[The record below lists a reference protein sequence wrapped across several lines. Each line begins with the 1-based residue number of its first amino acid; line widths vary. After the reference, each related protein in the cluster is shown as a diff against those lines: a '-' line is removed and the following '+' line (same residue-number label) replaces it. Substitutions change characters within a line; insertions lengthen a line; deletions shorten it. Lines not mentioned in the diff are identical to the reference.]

1 MQTTASPVARFLIVT
16 AAFIIVV
23 AGMRAAESLLVP
35 FFLSLFIAIICTP
48 LLSLMKRYNLPSSI
62 SILCIVLIIVVVGV
76 FIGAIVGTSVNSFTD
91 DLPEY
96 QQRLLILSS
105 DIRVWLAGMGIE
117 IDNQRWRELFNP
129 SAALTLAGNTLT
141 SFGNIM
147 TDGFLI
153 LLTVMFILAE
163 EVNFIDKFRHASTS
177 SEKTI
182 QALGRFADSINTY
195 MAIKTMVSFATGL
208 LVMVALMLIGVDYPV
223 LWGLLAF
230 LLNFI
235 PTFGSI
241 LAAIPPVLLA
251 IVQLGVGEALITAAL
266 YVAVNI
272 IVGSILEPRFMGKG
286 LNLSSLVVFLSLVF
300 WGWILGPVGMLLS
313 VPLTIMVKIA
323 LESSPDTQWIG
334 VMLGADAPD
343 DIQFSDED
351 LSKLS
356 LDKKT
361 SVD

>member
-1 MQTTASPVARFLIVT
+1 MQTNTSPIARFLIVM

-23 AGMRAAESLLVP
+23 AGMRAAGSLLVP

-48 LLSLMKRYNLPSSI
+48 LLTMMKRYKLPTGV
-62 SILCIVLIIVVVGV
+62 SILGIILIMVVAGI
-76 FIGAIVGTSVNSFTD
+76 FIGAIVGSSINSFTAEI
-91 DLPEY
+91 PVY
-96 QQRLLILSS
+96 QARLVQLSLGLQE
-105 DIRVWLAGMGIE
+105 WLVGMGVE
-117 IDNQRWRELFNP
+117 IDSELWKEVVNP
-129 SAALTLAGNTLT
+129 SAALTMAGNTLS

-163 EVNFIDKFRHASTS
+163 EVNFIDKFRHASNS

-182 QALGRFADSINTY
+182 KALNQFAESINTY
-195 MAIKTMVSFATGL
+195 MAIKTLVSFATGL

-241 LAAIPPVLLA
+241 LAAVPPVLLA
-251 IVQLGVGEALITAAL
+251 IVQLGFGEALMTAGL

-272 IVGSILEPRFMGKG
+272 IVGNVLEPRFMGRG
-286 LNLSSLVVFLSLVF
+286 LDLSSLVVFLSLVF

-323 LESSPDTQWIG
+323 LESSSDTQWIG
-334 VMLGADAPD
+334 VMLGGNVP
-343 DIQFSDED
+343 
-351 LSKLS
+351 K
-356 LDKKT
+356 
-361 SVD
+361 

>member
-1 MQTTASPVARFLIVT
+1 MQTTASPVARFLMVT

-48 LLSLMKRYNLPSSI
+48 LLSLMKRYRIPSGL
-62 SILCIVLIIVVVGV
+62 SILFIVVIMVVAGL
-76 FIGAIVGTSVNSFTD
+76 FIGAIVGSSINSFTAD
-91 DLPEY
+91 IPIY
-96 QQRLLILSS
+96 QQRLLVLSLELQE
-105 DIRVWLAGMGIE
+105 WLSGLGVQ
-117 IDNQRWRELFNP
+117 IDPQQWREIVNP
-129 SAALTLAGNTLT
+129 SAALAIAGNTLT

-163 EVNFIDKFRHASTS
+163 EVNFIDKFRHASNS

-182 QALGRFADSINTY
+182 DALSRFAGSINTY
-195 MAIKTMVSFATGL
+195 MAIKTLVSFATGI
-208 LVMVALMLIGVDYPV
+208 LVMVALWIIGVDYPV

-241 LAAIPPVLLA
+241 LAAVPPVLLA
-251 IVQLGVGEALITAAL
+251 IVQLGFGEALATAAL
-266 YVAVNI
+266 YVTVNI
-272 IVGSILEPRFMGKG
+272 VVGSVLEPRFMGRG
-286 LNLSSLVVFLSLVF
+286 LDLSSLVVFLSLVF

-323 LESSPDTQWIG
+323 LENSPDTHWIG
-334 VMLGADAPD
+334 VMLGSGEA
-343 DIQFSDED
+343 STEH
-351 LSKLS
+351 S
-356 LDKKT
+356 T
-361 SVD
+361 SGQ

>member
-1 MQTTASPVARFLIVT
+1 MQIGVSPITRFLIIT

-48 LLSLMKRYNLPSSI
+48 LLGMMKRYKIPTGLSI
-62 SILCIVLIIVVVGV
+62 MLIVLIMVVVGI
-76 FIGAIVGTSVNSFTD
+76 FIGAIVGSSINSFTAD
-91 DLPEY
+91 IPKY
-96 QQRLLILSS
+96 QIRLLQLSS
-105 DIRVWLAGMGIE
+105 DLQTWLMSIGIA
-117 IDNQRWRELFNP
+117 IDSQLWKEVVNP
-129 SAALTLAGNTLT
+129 SAALTMAGNTLT

-163 EVNFIDKFRHASTS
+163 EVNFIDKFRHASS
-177 SEKTI
+177 GNNEKAL
-182 QALGRFADSINTY
+182 QALKHFAESINTY
-195 MAIKTMVSFATGL
+195 MGIKTLVSLATGL
-208 LVMVALMLIGVDYPV
+208 LVMIALMLIGVDYPV

-241 LAAIPPVLLA
+241 LAAVPPVLLA
-251 IVQLGVGEALITAAL
+251 VVQLGFGEALMTAAL

-272 IVGSILEPRFMGKG
+272 IVGNILEPRFMGKG

-323 LESSPDTQWIG
+323 LENSPDTHWIG
-334 VMLGADAPD
+334 VMLGAGSVHTECAKEEPL
-343 DIQFSDED
+343 D
-351 LSKLS
+351 LLP
-356 LDKKT
+356 KKI
-361 SVD
+361 SE

>member
-1 MQTTASPVARFLIVT
+1 MQTNASPIARFLIVM

-23 AGMRAAESLLVP
+23 AGMRAAGSLLVP

-48 LLSLMKRYNLPSSI
+48 LLTMMKRYKLPTGV
-62 SILCIVLIIVVVGV
+62 SILGIILIMVVAGI
-76 FIGAIVGTSVNSFTD
+76 FIGAIVGSSINSFTAD
-91 DLPEY
+91 IPVY
-96 QQRLLILSS
+96 QARLVQLSLGLQE
-105 DIRVWLAGMGIE
+105 WLVGMGVE
-117 IDNQRWRELFNP
+117 IDSELWKEIVNP
-129 SAALTLAGNTLT
+129 SAALTMAGNTLS

-163 EVNFIDKFRHASTS
+163 EVNFIDKFRHASNT

-182 QALGRFADSINTY
+182 KALNQFAESINTY
-195 MAIKTMVSFATGL
+195 MAIKTLVSFATGL
-208 LVMVALMLIGVDYPV
+208 LVMVALMFIGVDYPV

-241 LAAIPPVLLA
+241 LAAVPPVLLA
-251 IVQLGVGEALITAAL
+251 IVQLGFGEALMTAGL

-272 IVGSILEPRFMGKG
+272 IVGNVLEPRCMGRG
-286 LNLSSLVVFLSLVF
+286 LDLSSLVVFLSLVF

-323 LESSPDTQWIG
+323 LESSPETKWVG
-334 VMLGADAPD
+334 VMLGG
-343 DIQFSDED
+343 SG
-351 LSKLS
+351 K
-356 LDKKT
+356 
-361 SVD
+361 

>member
-1 MQTTASPVARFLIVT
+1 MQTTTTSPVSRFLLVT

-48 LLSLMKRYNLPSSI
+48 LLTMMKSYRIPTGI
-62 SILCIVLIIVVVGV
+62 SILLIIIFMVIIGLSIGAVVGSS
-76 FIGAIVGTSVNSFTD
+76 INSFTN

-96 QQRLLILSS
+96 QQRLLERSS
-105 DIRVWLAGMGIE
+105 DLQQWLMGMGIA
-117 IDNQRWRELFNP
+117 IDGDVWREVVNP
-129 SAALTLAGNTLT
+129 SAALTMAGNTLT

-163 EVNFIDKFRHASTS
+163 EVNFVDKFRHASGS
-177 SEKTI
+177 SEKTMN
-182 QALGRFADSINTY
+182 ALNRFANSINTY
-195 MAIKTMVSFATGL
+195 MAIKTLVSMATGL
-208 LVMVALMLIGVDYPV
+208 LVMLALMLIGVDYHV

-241 LAAIPPVLLA
+241 LAAVPPVLLA
-251 IVQLGVGEALITAAL
+251 IVQLGFGEALMTAAL
-266 YVAVNI
+266 YVAVNV

-286 LNLSSLVVFLSLVF
+286 LDLSSLVVFLSLVF

-323 LESSPDTQWIG
+323 LESSPDTHWVG
-334 VMLGADAPD
+334 VMLGSGNGIRD
-343 DIQFSDED
+343 
-351 LSKLS
+351 
-356 LDKKT
+356 
-361 SVD
+361 

>member
-1 MQTTASPVARFLIVT
+1 MQMVASPVARFLIVT

-48 LLSLMKRYNLPSSI
+48 LLTLMKRYRIPTAVA
-62 SILCIVLIIVVVGV
+62 ILLIVLFIVVAGI
-76 FIGAIVGTSVNSFTD
+76 FIGAIVGSSINSFTAD
-91 DLPEY
+91 IPKY
-96 QQRLLILSS
+96 QQRLLEMSS
-105 DIRVWLAGMGIE
+105 ELRAWLASMGVV
-117 IDNQRWRELFNP
+117 IDNQQWREIFNP
-129 SAALTLAGNTLT
+129 SAALTLAGNTLAG
-141 SFGNIM
+141 FGNIM

-163 EVNFIDKFRHASTS
+163 EVNFIDKFRYASS
-177 SEKTI
+177 SGEKTVE
-182 QALGRFADSINTY
+182 ALGRFADSINKY
-195 MAIKTMVSFATGL
+195 MAIKTIVSLATGL

-251 IVQLGVGEALITAAL
+251 IVQLGFGEALMTAAL
-266 YVAVNI
+266 YIAVNI

-323 LESSPDTQWIG
+323 LEGAPETQWIG
-334 VMLGADAPD
+334 VMLGADGKPD
-343 DIQFSDED
+343 S
-351 LSKLS
+351 
-356 LDKKT
+356 
-361 SVD
+361 